1 MPDYLEAGRRPF
13 GGGARDGTTRVTALH
28 ALDEPRGL
36 ERAAFYSLLA
46 FAASLQLSIVASE
59 VFLTVT
65 GVLWVALL
73 VARRERLEVPPMFW
87 PLAAYAAA
95 TVVSAAFSVDPVTS
109 IVDCKQLLLFSIV
122 PIAYR
127 LLPGRRTLTV
137 VDIIITVGAITA
149 VLGIVQFGIFK
160 FDHLGQRPKGALGLY
175 MTYSGQLM
183 LVACTA
189 MARILFRKD
198 DRVWASLVMPALIV
212 ALVTTLTRSAWIGA
226 CAGIGLLFL
235 MRDLRFAALLPVV
248 AALFIAFAPAELTE
262 RLYSSFRL
270 DKLRH
275 DSAQMQAGVQS
286 NQDRVFMLQSGL
298 GIIKDHPLTGV
309 GPDLVREV
317 YPQYRHPNAVN
328 RLNPHLHN
336 VPLQIAAE
344 RGLPALVIW
353 LWFVCVLLRDFIV
366 KRKTTRI
373 PSLATAALAC
383 VVAMLAAGMF
393 EYNFGDSEFLMLFL
407 VIVTLPYAA
416 DREAAAAAAG
426 SGSPASAATVS
437 SPANA

>member
-1 MPDYLEAGRRPF
+1 
-13 GGGARDGTTRVTALH
+13 
-28 ALDEPRGL
+28 
-36 ERAAFYSLLA
+36 
-46 FAASLQLSIVASE
+46 
-59 VFLTVT
+59 
-65 GVLWVALL
+65 
-73 VARRERLEVPPMFW
+73 
-87 PLAAYAAA
+87 
-95 TVVSAAFSVDPVTS
+95 
-109 IVDCKQLLLFSIV
+109 
-122 PIAYR
+122 
-127 LLPGRRTLTV
+127 
-137 VDIIITVGAITA
+137 
-149 VLGIVQFGIFK
+149 
-160 FDHLGQRPKGALGLY
+160 LY

-189 MARILFRKD
+189 TARILFRKD